1 MRKMLQ
7 KDVKKRLNA
16 IEVLN
21 HPWLADEPD
30 QEINIFDEQEK
41 NLIKKE
47 FTYLL
52 QKKKIEK
59 SPDRGLDDLN
69 TQFTEHSISAADGGL
84 QKNSSTKSVILC
96 PFNSREQNL
105 DEQEKLVDDC

>member
-1 MRKMLQ
+1 MPFKANQIGDLNTELYQNEIEFKDTASEPARDIMKKMLQ

-30 QEINIFDEQEK
+30 QDINIFDEQEK

-52 QKKKIEK
+52 
-59 SPDRGLDDLN
+59 
-69 TQFTEHSISAADGGL
+69 
-84 QKNSSTKSVILC
+84 
-96 PFNSREQNL
+96 
-105 DEQEKLVDDC
+105 

>member
-1 MRKMLQ
+1 MPFIVSMHFQ
-7 KDVKKRLNA
+7 S
-16 IEVLN
+16 IS
-21 HPWLADEPD
+21 
-30 QEINIFDEQEK
+30 IFDEQEK

-84 QKNSSTKSVILC
+84 
-96 PFNSREQNL
+96 
-105 DEQEKLVDDC
+105 

>member
-21 HPWLADEPD
+21 HPWLTEDVD
-30 QEINIFDEQEK
+30 TEINIFDEQEK

-52 QKKKIEK
+52 
-59 SPDRGLDDLN
+59 
-69 TQFTEHSISAADGGL
+69 
-84 QKNSSTKSVILC
+84 
-96 PFNSREQNL
+96 
-105 DEQEKLVDDC
+105 

>member
-52 QKKKIEK
+52 
-59 SPDRGLDDLN
+59 
-69 TQFTEHSISAADGGL
+69 
-84 QKNSSTKSVILC
+84 
-96 PFNSREQNL
+96 
-105 DEQEKLVDDC
+105 